1 MSHANI
7 SKIYDFYEN
16 NDLKSI
22 EKPIFLTLS
31 DVKSHKIYFNSNISG
46 VA

>member
-16 NDLKSI
+16 NDLKLI
-22 EKPIFLTLS
+22 ERPIFLTLI
-31 DVKSHKIYFNSNISG
+31 DVKLHKIYLNINISD
-46 VA
+46 AA